1 MHRNT
6 LALIWIAALALL
18 SASVQPADAARRARH
33 QAAQQAPA
41 APAEAAANAQEA
53 PAEAAPAEEAVEEPP
68 PPPPEPETVT
78 LSVSGG
84 QILQNGGK
92 ITVTGK
98 APAGK
103 PVFLEVWAADH
114 KVRASRFDNAPD
126 KETGIRPYKF
136 YLTEEMPA
144 YYTILAPKSMKGVLD
159 EEKAKKNKWSFSA
172 ALKALGADFAFN
184 EAAKAKVNVFQSS
197 FLASIIGSR
206 GELLSDTPD
215 KKSAMQLAKARF
227 RGLGKVLGASVDLRE
242 DGGFS
247 AEIPV
252 APGSAPGAYKV
263 VAHVDK
269 DLKSDPVTFTNQIAF
284 PTVYLA
290 NAGTSMNLVWPF
302 LLALAVTLFG
312 VLMGAGGGFILNPLL
327 VTLFPTLPHTIVAG
341 TVTPTVLFSQGSGIY
356 NYSKIKFI
364 SWKLGVGIG
373 LAMLA
378 GGFIGPKLTE
388 MITLSQF
395 KAAFGWILLV
405 LAGLMFWQTTPG
417 YIEKNKKEKAILE
430 QFKRQ
435 AVEQSKKARAGKR

>member
-18 SASVQPADAARRARH
+18 LTSVQPADAARRARQ
-33 QAAQQAPA
+33 QAAQQTPA
-41 APAEAAANAQEA
+41 AQEDVAAPVEAAENAQE
-53 PAEAAPAEEAVEEPP
+53 PAAEEP

-78 LSVSGG
+78 LSVSGEKT
-84 QILQNGGK
+84 LQNGGK

-144 YYTILAPKSMKGVLD
+144 SYTILAPKSMQGVLD
-159 EEKAKKNKWSFSA
+159 EEKAKKNKWSFSV
-172 ALKALGADFAFN
+172 ALKALGPGAEAAFN
-184 EAAKAKVNVFQSS
+184 EAAKAKVNIFQSS
-197 FLASIIGSR
+197 FAASIIGSR

-215 KKSAMQLAKARF
+215 RKSAMQLAKARF
-227 RGLGKVLGASVDLRE
+227 RSLGKVLAASVDLRD
-242 DGGFS
+242 DGSFS

-302 LLALAVTLFG
+302 LLALAVTVFG

-341 TVTPTVLFSQGSGIY
+341 TVTPTVLFSQASGIY